1 MLSQMGSFPS
11 FLRLSSTSYYE
22 YTSYVCALYMYICIK
37 YIHSSHLPMC
47 LSTDM
52 SISINLALKII
63 LQLTYGSAQVFLRGN
78 DCNSFWQILKDS
90 LFRFLT

>member
-22 YTSYVCALYMYICIK
+22 YTYVCALYMYICIK
-37 YIHSSHLPMC
+37 YIHSSYLPMC

-63 LQLTYGSAQVFLRGN
+63 LQQTYGSAGISQR
-78 DCNSFWQILKDS
+78 
-90 LFRFLT
+90 